1 VSELLK
7 RQLLLM
13 RHAKSS
19 WDNANMTDHDRPLA
33 PRGRRAAPEMAEWL
47 VKNGYV
53 PEVIRCSTACRA
65 RETADF
71 VLNHL
76 PKKIPIDVLGVL
88 YHAPPETLKGVAAQ
102 VAPEVSRVLLVAH
115 NPGMY
120 ELLNEFTSHDTPFP
134 TAAIACLEAE
144 SSTWGDFFS
153 REPQLKFL
161 ITPKEIDY

>member
-1 VSELLK
+1 
-7 RQLLLM
+7 
-13 RHAKSS
+13 
-19 WDNANMTDHDRPLA
+19 MTDHDRPLA
-33 PRGRRAAPEMAEWL
+33 PRGRKAAPEMAEWL

-88 YHAPPETLKGVAAQ
+88 YHAPPETLKGVAAK

-144 SSTWGDFFS
+144 SSTWGEFFS
-153 REPQLKFL
+153 SEPQLKFL